1 MAAVLRAFKAI
12 NGIKGINA
20 AANNKPVKFKTM
32 KKFYLIAIV
41 TVSALTALSFT
52 AGKGVTL
59 RLRPQK
65 DKVYVIKSKTTQINS
80 MKIQGQSM
88 SSTQTIETTQSMTAK
103 EISDAK
109 NVFETQIDALK
120 INVSQMG
127 MNMQYDSENP
137 QNTSPMIAGQVG
149 EFEKNIKKPVN
160 ITYDNLG
167 HLEETSDF
175 EMSQISNVIIELPE
189 DEVSV
194 GSEWTYTKTQ
204 EISDIEMTVTM
215 KVTVTGI
222 NKKGVDVSFNGTVD
236 SKDITGTYEGTS
248 TINPQ
253 TGLVMSSNIKNK
265 ISMTI
270 TEQGMTI
277 PLTVNGTTTISVEE
291 K

>member
-1 MAAVLRAFKAI
+1 
-12 NGIKGINA
+12 
-20 AANNKPVKFKTM
+20 
-32 KKFYLIAIV
+32 
-41 TVSALTALSFT
+41 
-52 AGKGVTL
+52 
-59 RLRPQK
+59 
-65 DKVYVIKSKTTQINS
+65 
-80 MKIQGQSM
+80 M

-120 INVSQMG
+120 LNVSQMG

-222 NKKGVDVSFNGTVD
+222 NKKGVDVSFTGIVD
-236 SKDITGTYEGTS
+236 SKDVTGTYEGTS
-248 TINPQ
+248 TISQQ
-253 TGLVMSSNIKNK
+253 TGLVISSNIKNK

-270 TEQGMTI
+270 NEQGMTI
-277 PLTVNGTTTISVEE
+277 PMTVNGTTTISVEE

>member
-1 MAAVLRAFKAI
+1 
-12 NGIKGINA
+12 
-20 AANNKPVKFKTM
+20 M
-32 KKFYLIAIV
+32 KRISLIAIV
-41 TVSALTALSFT
+41 TVFALTAMSF
-52 AGKGVTL
+52 AGGKGVTL

-65 DKVYVIKSKTTQINS
+65 DTLYVIKSKTTQTNS
-80 MKIQGQSM
+80 MKFQGQSM
-88 SSTQTIETTQSMTAK
+88 SSTQTFETTQSLTAK
-103 EISDAK
+103 EVSDAK

-120 INVSQMG
+120 LTISQMG
-127 MNMQYDSENP
+127 MSFTYDSENP
-137 QNTSPMIAGQVG
+137 QNTSPMIADQAG
-149 EFEKNIKKPVN
+149 EFEKIIKKPVTV
-160 ITYDNLG
+160 TYDNLG
-167 HLEETSDF
+167 HLEETTDM
-175 EMSQISNVIIELPE
+175 EMSQVSNVIIELPE

-215 KVTVTGI
+215 RVTVIEI
-222 NKKGVDVSFNGTVD
+222 NKKGVDVSFAGTVD